1 MPKTYEKI
9 ATETL
14 TSGSTSITFSSISG
28 SYTDLVIVGHQTAAT
43 NCEIGIRF
51 NGDSAGNYE
60 QNFVSGVAGNAV
72 IKGSNTDSG
81 NQIYLIWTQGTL
93 PASWTGTIIN
103 IFNYANTT
111 TYKTMLSR
119 LGGKNETNNNSGTW
133 KSTAAITSVT
143 VLGSSNFST
152 GSTWTLYG
160 IKAA

>member
-1 MPKTYEKI
+1 MPKTYKKI
-9 ATETL
+9 GTETL
-14 TSGSTSITFSSISG
+14 PSANNSITFSNIPG

-51 NGDSAGNYE
+51 NGDSGSNYD
-60 QNFVSGVAGNAV
+60 QNFVSGVSPFSV
-72 IKGSNTDSG
+72 IKGSHGTN

-119 LGGKNETNNNSGTW
+119 LGGKNESNNNSGTW
-133 KSTAAITSVT
+133 KSTAPITSVT
-143 VLGSSNFST
+143 VFGSSNFST